1 MSQKP
6 GSHRPGSPA
15 RPSGGSPVPGRPGRS
30 PRPAPEGSTRS
41 GHVFLCFM
49 GVAILIGSH
58 TSFGTIA
65 GCGLLLV
72 DCLWAVAE
80 LFWIAT
86 SKDGTLL

>member
-1 MSQKP
+1 MFLGYLGGHNFYRGQLLQ
-6 GSHRPGSPA
+6 GSA
-15 RPSGGSPVPGRPGRS
+15 
-30 PRPAPEGSTRS
+30 T
-41 GHVFLCFM
+41 FM
-49 GVAILIGSH
+49 GVAILVGSH

>member
-1 MSQKP
+1 M
-6 GSHRPGSPA
+6 GLAVFLGYL
-15 RPSGGSPVPGRPGRS
+15 GGHNFYRGQLLQGV
-30 PRPAPEGSTRS
+30 